1 MCFGLAMSEHDRT
14 LGALRWLMR
23 PIVRLLIVRGVQL
36 PAVNALL
43 KQIYVDVAASEFGI
57 DDKPPTDSRVSVLTG
72 VHRRDV
78 RSIRADGMPSSAPPT
93 MSLSATVIGRW
104 LGDTTYIDGN
114 GQPKALHR
122 LADEGSPSFEELFQG
137 ISKDVHPRTVLDG
150 LIDQKLVDWDQTNDV
165 VRLKSQAFVPT
176 ADGEGLMRFF
186 EMNLHDHLAA
196 AVSNL
201 VNDESDR
208 RFLERAVYYNKLET
222 TSVDQIEVEA
232 RKLGE
237 RILNDLNSKALQL
250 QKTDADAGDDK
261 AKERFRFGVF
271 FYREDDP
278 SKGTTS

>member
-1 MCFGLAMSEHDRT
+1 MSEHDRT
-14 LGALRWLMR
+14 LAALRWLMR
-23 PIVRLLIVRGVQL
+23 PIVRLLIARGVQL

-43 KQIYVDVAASEFGI
+43 KQVYVDVAIDEFGI
-57 DDKPPTDSRVSVLTG
+57 DDKPPTDSRVSILTG

-78 RSIRADGMPSSAPPT
+78 RSIRTDGMPSSAPPA

-104 LGDTTYIDGN
+104 LGDPTYVDGK

-122 LADEGSPSFEELFQG
+122 SADNGSPSFEELFQG

-150 LIDQKLVDWDQTNDV
+150 LIDQKLVDWDQTTDV

-176 ADGEGLMRFF
+176 ADSEGLMRFF

-201 VNDESDR
+201 VGDEHGR
-208 RFLERAVYYNKLET
+208 RFLERAVYYNHLET
-222 TSVDQIEVEA
+222 TSVDKIEGKA
-232 RKLGE
+232 RELGE
-237 RILNDLNSKALQL
+237 RVLNDLNSKALEL
-250 QKTDADAGDDK
+250 QKADAGEDGTT
-261 AKERFRFGVF
+261 ERFRFGVF

-278 SKGTTS
+278 PKGNSS